1 MMDLDSGAT
10 GLLMRLSAYPP
21 TATPAEVATRA
32 GDERFIVALA
42 ALVQSLVVEVEVGR
56 SELLEAQA
64 ALTSV
69 LKRMKHQHVNAT
81 TAATSANIMERAV
94 NELAEANSHLRC
106 KLISRR
112 RQPGKRTL
120 LNAEDRRAELIGERT
135 AERTALDVPPT
146 DWRLRERGG
155 AGAGAG
161 GEAACSELLLVAE
174 RDGAAQWRAADG
186 LAVCGASVAR
196 LPGPLAPRALIAQLS
211 ENERL
216 LKRWEQVGPGEQSCS
231 LVPSPTTESCIAAAA
246 AACGEPISP
255 INQAEMRRDGP
266 RSGRDEPIEPSAPA
280 PPHVAL
286 GAHAGIHMPW
296 RGDGG
301 DQSHAVAAAAA
312 VEAVVRSPGHSSRPW
327 SQRVEELSALRPAG
341 REAATAAAAA
351 SAAALAVTAGQH
363 RFFVAEA
370 RASFEKRAGMYEAPG
385 AAPGHAISPAWRVS
399 DKPRPFSAGF
409 ARSCSAGSCLAE
421 LRSATS
427 QSHQGHAVGAHGRL
441 GGRGVASGCGSLA
454 LGVAAGSATIAA
466 PTRAPQVAVLSR
478 SSSAG
483 PRPSTAAARYG
494 GRGSSSSV
502 LHACV
507 NVAQPA
513 HPMAHPGPGGA
524 VKQQIIRPA
533 SATSTHSVGPW

>member
-1 MMDLDSGAT
+1 MKDLDSGST

-21 TATPAEVATRA
+21 TATPAEVATRV
-32 GDERFIVALA
+32 GDERFVVALA

-56 SELLEAQA
+56 SELLEAQS

-94 NELAEANSHLRC
+94 HELAEANSQLRC
-106 KLISRR
+106 KLISRG
-112 RQPGKRTL
+112 RQPSKRML
-120 LNAEDRRAELIGERT
+120 LNEADRRAELIGERT

-174 RDGAAQWRAADG
+174 RDGAAQGRAADG

-196 LPGPLAPRALIAQLS
+196 PPGPLAPRALIAQLS

-216 LKRWEQVGPGEQSCS
+216 LKRWEQAGPGEQSCS
-231 LVPSPTTESCIAAAA
+231 LAPSPTTASCTAAAA
-246 AACGEPISP
+246 AESGEPISP

-266 RSGRDEPIEPSAPA
+266 RSSRDEPIEPSAPA

-286 GAHAGIHMPW
+286 GAHAGVLMPW
-296 RGDGG
+296 RGDVGY
-301 DQSHAVAAAAA
+301 QSHAVAAAAA
-312 VEAVVRSPGHSSRPW
+312 VEAVVRAPRHSSRPW

-370 RASFEKRAGMYEAPG
+370 RASFDQRAGTYEAPG
-385 AAPGHAISPAWRVS
+385 AAPGHALSPAWRVS

-409 ARSCSAGSCLAE
+409 ARSCSVGSCLAE
-421 LRSATS
+421 LRSAAS
-427 QSHQGHAVGAHGRL
+427 QNHQGHAVGAHGRL
-441 GGRGVASGCGSLA
+441 GGRGVASGCGSL
-454 LGVAAGSATIAA
+454 GMAAGTATIAA

-478 SSSAG
+478 TSSAG

-494 GRGSSSSV
+494 GRGGSSSSV
-502 LHACV
+502 HGSVLHDH
-507 NVAQPA
+507 VAQPV
-513 HPMAHPGPGGA
+513 HPGGA
-524 VKQQIIRPA
+524 VKQQIIPPRPA